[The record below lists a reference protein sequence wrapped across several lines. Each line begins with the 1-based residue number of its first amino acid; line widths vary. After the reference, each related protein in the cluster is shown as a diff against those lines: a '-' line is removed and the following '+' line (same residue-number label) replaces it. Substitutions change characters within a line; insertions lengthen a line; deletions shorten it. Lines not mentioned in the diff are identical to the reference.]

1 MVNGFDRFIE
11 YFKDYLDQFVIIGG
25 YACTLHYFE
34 KGVQFRQTHDIDIVL
49 IMENMSLKFYEKFW
63 NYLMEGAYVSE
74 SQTSI
79 DHHYYR
85 FETTK
90 DKEYPKVI
98 ELLSRKSF
106 ELDKQLSNHI
116 TPIHI
121 DEKIRS
127 LSAIVLDDDYYH
139 LIQMNRVVI
148 KEISVLSLEF
158 IVILKINAYLD
169 LSELKK
175 QGVDIKSSHIR
186 KHRSDVLKIVREM
199 MMIEV
204 HSQLCDAV
212 KSDVQCFIQMI
223 NDDIQSNV
231 NLGIRP
237 IVVKGILKRIN
248 LIFIGE
254 EFNTPHA

>member
-1 MVNGFDRFIE
+1 M
-11 YFKDYLDQFVIIGG
+11 K
-25 YACTLHYFE
+25 
-34 KGVQFRQTHDIDIVL
+34 
-49 IMENMSLKFYEKFW
+49 
-63 NYLMEGAYVSE
+63 
-74 SQTSI
+74 
-79 DHHYYR
+79 
-85 FETTK
+85 
-90 DKEYPKVI
+90 
-98 ELLSRKSF
+98 
-106 ELDKQLSNHI
+106 
-116 TPIHI
+116 
-121 DEKIRS
+121 KIRS

-158 IVILKINAYLD
+158 IVILKIKAYLD

-237 IVVKGILKRIN
+237 IVVKGILKKIN